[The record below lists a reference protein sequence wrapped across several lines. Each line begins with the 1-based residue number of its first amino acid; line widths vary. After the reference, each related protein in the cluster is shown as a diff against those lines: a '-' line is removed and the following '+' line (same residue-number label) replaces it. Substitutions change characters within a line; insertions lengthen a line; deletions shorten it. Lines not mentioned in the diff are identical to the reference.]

1 MNPSSPTFASRPNTS
16 SAIQSAHA
24 ALTEKARENG
34 YVPNSP
40 TKRADTSPERS
51 LVKEATHKRMQSLQ
65 TGNVRDLSSFLEGGS
80 SFGTSRSPEK
90 NPHRLSTPPMS
101 KDFMIEGRSPEK
113 EPGRSTTPTPTR
125 EPKSRDSLSVRPSL
139 RKPAQSILGENTPP
153 QSATMLALQT
163 MASRDTDNPPLS
175 TVTNGS
181 NALVRSP
188 QTFDAISNQIL
199 SLTSIATNLQRDI
212 AQLSRRSKD
221 NATDLVSLKEATNAR
236 DEDIRKSLRELV
248 TNLSESGSRSSSN
261 VYGGGGLYL
270 DNRAFN
276 NPGSKTMKS
285 FALPRIPSPNSFA
298 ASLDR
303 ESMGTPSIYNPDSA
317 ASIALLEKI
326 LREMGTKEGQD
337 LLVSRLTE
345 VADRLAS
352 EGMST
357 AKKLEDLVDFIKDN
371 NVPQNMITHDIGD
384 DYSGRPRNF
393 SSAEPPRLELDFE
406 HSRQGPMTQRVGAL
420 LASRGNK
427 ENIGTNG
434 SSRGAE
440 IINEEIL
447 KIIRTVKDS
456 VAQGGGLTAEVKALV
471 RELRGEVL
479 GMGREIGRKLDQA
492 NNQDNSESTDK
503 DHVARVVENGLEEL
517 KMHMDRVLREN
528 RRQSASSSVSRNTV
542 DYQEI
547 YNAVR
552 SAINERPDQMQNPGL
567 EKADIIEA
575 VKDAWENYKPE
586 IELQH
591 FGLEREELLAC
602 LKEGIQEYAPQDS
615 TKDLG
620 GATREEVFL
629 AVVEGLKHF
638 SPPRVETE
646 ASLSREEILDA
657 VRECLEEFEF
667 PSAPLPEPRETG
679 ITRDDMLDAVKE
691 GLNTFDFPSN
701 ADLSANDQALS
712 RDIGGGLTR
721 DDLFD
726 AVKAGLGEVP
736 ISMDAFGEQVLER
749 LAEVTEAIRTEFRAV
764 SDEAKQNVA
773 AHGRDTEQLLDAT
786 KDGFEKLRADIE
798 TYVDRAA
805 DITGKDEI
813 LNNMQNSFDTLRDEF
828 EILISKGSDSSM
840 EAVQGELEHLRET
853 MATSLVRGGSGSDK
867 EEIIEALK
875 DGLDGLRAEID
886 RPRDGNESV
895 VSGTGEILDALQ
907 DGLANLR
914 GDVEKIVNKPVDVD
928 MTVNYE
934 ILDALK
940 AGFEAVRADVDR
952 LRESGQSDHSVAS
965 ITAGAVVAAE
975 GLKRN
980 DIDNLE
986 VLITQLRIKVE
997 ALEST
1002 HPPPPQ
1008 SVPDAISKAD
1018 LADLEEL
1025 LRSVQDSIAEISS
1038 RETPNDEDSIKK
1050 EDVVALETLLRNTK
1064 AKIDEI
1070 DPEQTVKKNH
1080 IDAVELIMSE
1090 TKDSVNELASHLEDV
1105 SKSGE
1110 VIAIESLVKEV
1121 IVGIAELKE
1130 RADNESADLEKVTK
1144 TDVEAVESLC
1154 LDIKTSIDQMVMSD
1168 IAALASKDDVKN
1180 LEELVKE
1187 FQERIETHAT
1197 TNAKAF
1203 DDRQAETV
1211 GVGERVSEIKTFLEE
1226 FKDALKDKLDEGAT
1240 SVEALGKFLEGLG
1253 ETIGKNSSITDD
1265 IKNLFDTMKEE
1276 FEKSNA
1282 GVVGSKLESDEKFQQ
1297 TWDKFDSKLDEK
1309 FNDLMTKY
1317 DDAQITAEARTKLGD
1332 DKNLVMEEALLGTK
1346 AVAEEMKLLVDTLG
1360 TTLTDSVEKMDE
1372 GAKTVF
1378 NRVEDTFTRVEETH
1392 ADAKA
1397 EHQLTREQVFK
1408 TLGAVEGVQG
1418 HVTEYHPKILE
1429 SIKDVLLIVG
1439 EHYEHSK
1446 ASTTTIQEKIAEI
1459 PPPPAPVETPLLRE
1473 APPVVEKYDDGQV
1486 QEKLDKLVDHMHTAG
1501 KSFAQLDMLDQIHQK
1516 VMQTAAEV
1524 SEFVSNQT
1532 QRIANDHEDKEKAVE
1547 AATIALEKRIAQK
1560 EHVEATVVGLRE
1572 EEENLKESVISL
1584 RGEQEDLAHQKIRLA
1599 AELSSL
1605 ETALRIRQE
1614 ELHAMEARAE
1624 GLERRILEGVI
1635 DHSRAF
1641 LISKSNKGRDAMSR
1655 KRVPSHTTSTTGS
1668 YISNTTS
1675 KASSNTTHS
1684 AVSMAMSGNRALA
1697 TVPNNSPA
1705 GASRR
1710 ILSLNQITHNLPTG
1724 GFKRSQSVKTPHGAG
1739 TLRKSSWG
1747 GTTHQRYGDLN
1758 KENLALKE
1766 TEDEDQIEDQEG
1778 DEGGSECGT
1787 MRRSSRGTTIM
1798 TGTGTS
1804 DSIDEGTEWTG
1815 SMDGESLLEES
1826 SPVVLFEPAMEV
1838 A

>member
-1 MNPSSPTFASRPNTS
+1 
-16 SAIQSAHA
+16 
-24 ALTEKARENG
+24 
-34 YVPNSP
+34 
-40 TKRADTSPERS
+40 
-51 LVKEATHKRMQSLQ
+51 
-65 TGNVRDLSSFLEGGS
+65 
-80 SFGTSRSPEK
+80 
-90 NPHRLSTPPMS
+90 
-101 KDFMIEGRSPEK
+101 
-113 EPGRSTTPTPTR
+113 
-125 EPKSRDSLSVRPSL
+125 
-139 RKPAQSILGENTPP
+139 
-153 QSATMLALQT
+153 MLALQT
-163 MASRDTDNPPLS
+163 MASRDADVTPLS
-175 TVTNGS
+175 NVTNGS
-181 NALVRSP
+181 TALVRTP
-188 QTFDAISNQIL
+188 QSFDAISNQIL

-261 VYGGGGLYL
+261 AYGGGGLYL
-270 DNRAFN
+270 DNRAYN
-276 NPGSKTMKS
+276 TPGSKAIKS

-303 ESMGTPSIYNPDSA
+303 ESMGTPSIYNPESA

-371 NVPQNMITHDIGD
+371 TTPQGMITNDIGD
-384 DYSGRPRNF
+384 ADSSRARNYG
-393 SSAEPPRLELDFE
+393 STGPPRLEMNSGYSGE
-406 HSRQGPMTQRVGAL
+406 GPMTQRVGAL

-427 ENIGTNG
+427 ENLGAYS
-434 SSRGAE
+434 SSRGAD
-440 IINEEIL
+440 IINDDIL

-492 NNQDNSESTDK
+492 NSQDVSDTADK
-503 DHVARVVENGLEEL
+503 DHVARVVEDGLEEL
-517 KMHMDRVLREN
+517 KVHMDRVLREN
-528 RRQSASSSVSRNTV
+528 RRQSASSSISHNTV

-552 SAINERPDQMQNPGL
+552 SAINEKPSEAHSPGL
-567 EKADIIEA
+567 DKADIIEA
-575 VKDAWENYKPE
+575 VRDAWENYKPE
-586 IELQH
+586 IELQQ

-615 TKDLG
+615 SREFG

-638 SPPRVETE
+638 SPPQVETE

-679 ITRDDMLDAVKE
+679 ITRDDMLDAVRE

-701 ADLSANDQALS
+701 SDYQANDQALS

-726 AVKAGLGEVP
+726 AVRAGLGEAP
-736 ISMDAFGEQVLER
+736 IPMDAFGEQVLGR
-749 LAEVTEAIRTEFRAV
+749 LEEVTEAIRTEFKAV

-813 LNNMQNSFDTLRDEF
+813 LDNMRDSFNTLRDEV
-828 EILISKGSDSSM
+828 EILVSKGSDSSM
-840 EAVQGELEHLRET
+840 EAVQGELEHLREA
-853 MATSLVRGGSGSDK
+853 MATSLVRGGSSSDK
-867 EEIIEALK
+867 DEIIDALR
-875 DGLDGLRAEID
+875 DGLDGLRVEID
-886 RPRDGNESV
+886 RPREDNGSV
-895 VSGTGEILDALQ
+895 VSGTSEILDALQ

-940 AGFEAVRADVDR
+940 AGFEAVRADVDAI
-952 LRESGQSDHSVAS
+952 RESGLGDHSVAS
-965 ITAGAVVAAE
+965 VTAGAVIAAE

-997 ALEST
+997 SLESMS
-1002 HPPPPQ
+1002 PPPPQ
-1008 SVPDAISKAD
+1008 SVPDTISRAD
-1018 LADLEEL
+1018 LADLEEM
-1025 LRSVQDSIAEISS
+1025 LRTVQESINGIAS
-1038 RETPNDEDSIKK
+1038 REKSGDEDSINK

-1070 DPEQTVKKNH
+1070 DPEQTVKRDH
-1080 IDAVELIMSE
+1080 IEAVELIMSE
-1090 TKDSVNELASHLEDV
+1090 TKDSVKELASHLEDV
-1105 SKSGE
+1105 SKSSE
-1110 VIAIESLVKEV
+1110 VNAIESLVKEV
-1121 IVGIAELKE
+1121 IVGLADLKE
-1130 RADNESADLEKVTK
+1130 RADEESEDLEKVTK

-1154 LDIKTSIDQMVMSD
+1154 LDIKTSIDQMVLSD

-1187 FQERIETHAT
+1187 FKESIDTHAE

-1203 DDRQAETV
+1203 EDRQAETV
-1211 GVGERVSEIKTFLEE
+1211 GVGERVSEVKTFLEE
-1226 FKDALKDKLDEGAT
+1226 FKDALKEKLDEGAT
-1240 SVEALGKFLEGLG
+1240 NVEALGKLIERLG
-1253 ETIGKNSSITDD
+1253 ETTGQNDSITED
-1265 IKNLFDTMKEE
+1265 IKSLFETMKTE
-1276 FEKSNA
+1276 FEKSHA
-1282 GVVGSKLESDEKFQQ
+1282 GVVGSKLESDDKFQQ
-1297 TWDKFDSKLDEK
+1297 TWDKFESKLDEK
-1309 FNDLMTKY
+1309 FNELMTKY
-1317 DDAQITAEARTKLGD
+1317 DDAQIATEAKSKLGE
-1332 DKNLVMEEALLGTK
+1332 DKNSEMEEALLGTK
-1346 AVAEEMKLLVDTLG
+1346 AVAEEMKLLVDVLG

-1429 SIKDVLLIVG
+1429 SIKDVLQIVG
-1439 EHYEHSK
+1439 QHYEHSK
-1446 ASTTTIQEKIAEI
+1446 TSSTTIQEKIAEI
-1459 PPPPAPVETPLLRE
+1459 PPPPAPVETPLLRD
-1473 APPVVEKYDDGQV
+1473 APPIVEKYDDGQV
-1486 QEKLDKLVDHMHTAG
+1486 HEKLDRLVDHMHTAG

-1524 SEFVSNQT
+1524 SEFVSTQT
-1532 QRIANDHEDKEKAVE
+1532 QRIADDHEDKEKAVE

-1572 EEENLKESVISL
+1572 EEEHLKESVVIL
-1584 RGEQEDLAHQKIRLA
+1584 RAEQEDLAHQKMRLS

-1614 ELHAMEARAE
+1614 ELHAMEARTE
-1624 GLERRILEGVI
+1624 GLERRIREGVI
-1635 DHSRAF
+1635 DHTRAL
-1641 LISKSNKGRDAMSR
+1641 LISKANKGRDAMSR
-1655 KRVPSHTTSTTGS
+1655 KRVPSHVTSNSGS
-1668 YISNTTS
+1668 YVSNATS

-1684 AVSMAMSGNRALA
+1684 AVNMAMGGNRAMA
-1697 TVPNNSPA
+1697 TIPINNPQ

-1724 GFKRSQSVKTPHGAG
+1724 GFKRSQSVKTPHGTGA
-1739 TLRKSSWG
+1739 LRKSSWG
-1747 GTTHQRYGDLN
+1747 GTMHQRYGDLN

-1766 TEDEDQIEDQEG
+1766 TEDEDEIEQMEG
-1778 DEGGSECGT
+1778 EGEGSECGT

-1798 TGTGTS
+1798 TGTGLS
-1804 DSIDEGTEWTG
+1804 ESVDESTEWTG
-1815 SMDGESLLEES
+1815 SMDGDSLAEES
-1826 SPVVLFEPAMEV
+1826 SPVVLFEPLAEV